1 MHLYIQNESLLYY
14 IILYY
19 IYIIAVTFKSNLIV
33 DKCMHSRCS
42 RMSVV
47 LSSLYILTLFT
58 EELNVY
64 YLHISFAC

>member
-14 IILYY
+14 II
-19 IYIIAVTFKSNLIV
+19 YIIAVTFKSNLII
-33 DKCMHSRCS
+33 DKCMHCRCS

-47 LSSLYILTLFT
+47 LSGLYILTLFT

-64 YLHISFAC
+64 HLHISFAC